1 MFEPRKFED
10 IKIGD
15 KASIKRSYTEEDVKL
30 FVMVSQDRNP
40 IHSSEEYAKT
50 TRFKSRIVPGLLTA
64 SMISGVLG
72 TKLPGYG
79 TIYMAQ
85 ELRFL
90 HPVYFGDEVECVVE
104 VIEKIA
110 AKRIIILDTKIKN
123 QNNTIVVSGKATVM
137 LES

>member
-1 MFEPRKFED
+1 MFEPRRFAD
-10 IKIGD
+10 VKIGE
-15 KASIKRSYTEEDVKL
+15 KASIRRSYTEEDIEL

-50 TRFKSRIVPGLLTA
+50 TRFKHRIVPGLLTA

-79 TIYMAQ
+79 TIYMSQ
-85 ELRFL
+85 DLKFL
-90 HPVYFGDEVECVVE
+90 HPVYFGDELECEVEVVE
-104 VIEKIA
+104 KIEE
-110 AKRIIILDTKIKN
+110 KRIIILDTKIRN
-123 QNNTIVVSGKATVM
+123 QDNRIVISGKATVM

>member
-1 MFEPRKFED
+1 MFEPRRFED
-10 IKIGD
+10 VRIGE
-15 KASIKRSYTEEDVKL
+15 KASIKRCYTEEDVEL
-30 FVMVSQDRNP
+30 FVMVSQDHNP

-85 ELRFL
+85 DLRFL
-90 HPVYFGDEVECVVE
+90 HPVYFGDELECVVE
-104 VIEKIA
+104 VIEKVE
-110 AKRIIILDTKIKN
+110 AKKIIILDTKIWN
-123 QNNTIVVSGKATVM
+123 QDRMVVVSGKATVM